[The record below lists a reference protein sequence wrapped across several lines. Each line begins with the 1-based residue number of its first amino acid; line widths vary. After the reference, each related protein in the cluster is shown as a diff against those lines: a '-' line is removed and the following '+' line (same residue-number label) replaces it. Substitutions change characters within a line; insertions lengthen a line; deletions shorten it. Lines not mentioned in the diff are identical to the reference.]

1 MDISTLLALAQNAV
15 DTGNVN
21 AACEFYEVGLQ
32 QSPNN
37 DEVLE
42 AYAEI
47 LIHFGKDLVRAEK
60 LLRHAISVNPNEGYV
75 KYLNLAQLCGAEE
88 SVRLYRTAYSIAERM
103 MGKCKL
109 KKSKKVLKEAMS
121 TMCVAVAE
129 LYLTD
134 LCFAPD
140 AESNCEKAIRCALEM
155 NPHSVEAH
163 QAKGSLLLSQSQ
175 AEEALS
181 YLLKAVE
188 LTRTLGEEFQPT
200 YESKMEL
207 ARLLMQVNPTEAFTF
222 LLELLQLNDM
232 NPYVWFLLGECA
244 RMRKRFVDGA
254 RLLRR
259 ARVLLLLSY
268 TQNSTPEVSMSGQNR
283 NSMEGGGGST
293 PELSDEDAAAM
304 QEIDQAI
311 GVLVQEMGGPEIA
324 AQIPQLDCPN
334 PLELLEE
341 EEEESA
347 QRENEEKEG
356 AEEDLV
362 LNEPTWGPL
371 EAEEERV

>member
-1 MDISTLLALAQNAV
+1 MDVCTLLALAQNAV
-15 DTGNVN
+15 DMGNVN

-60 LLRHAISVNPNEGYV
+60 MLRHAVSVNPNEGYV

-88 SVRLYRTAYSIAERM
+88 AVRHYRTAYSIAERM
-103 MGKCKL
+103 LGKCKQ
-109 KKSKKVLKEAMS
+109 KKQKKALTEAMS

-140 AESNCEKAIRCALEM
+140 AESNCEQAIQCALKM
-155 NPHSVEAH
+155 NSRSVEAH

-175 AEEALS
+175 PEEAVSFLS
-181 YLLKAVE
+181 KAVE
-188 LTRTLGEEFQPT
+188 LTRTLGEEYQPT
-200 YESKMEL
+200 YESKLEL
-207 ARLLMQVNPTEAFTF
+207 ARLLMQVNPAEAFTF

-244 RMRKRFVDGA
+244 RMRKRFVDSA

-268 TQNSTPEVSMSGQNR
+268 TQNSSHGEAIRGQTA
-283 NSMEGGGGST
+283 NSMEEGGST
-293 PELSDEDAAAM
+293 PVLSDEDAAAL

-324 AQIPQLDCPN
+324 AQIPQLDCTN

-341 EEEESA
+341 DEEESM
-347 QRENEEKEG
+347 QRENEERESVD
-356 AEEDLV
+356 ENPV
-362 LNEPTWGPL
+362 LNEPTWEPL